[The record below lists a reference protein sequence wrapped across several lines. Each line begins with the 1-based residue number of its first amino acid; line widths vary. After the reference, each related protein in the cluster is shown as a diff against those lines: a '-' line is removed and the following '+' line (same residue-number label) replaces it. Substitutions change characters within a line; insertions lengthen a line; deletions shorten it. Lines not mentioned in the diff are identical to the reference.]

1 MTTIRKDRQGQW
13 TASDTIELPEN
24 YVLVITTSKS
34 YRGDLTTGATVHK
47 RSEPGVLTH
56 AMFKDYHES
65 LERKEVRCT
74 EKQVALQHQR
84 WMQQINSI
92 KAVAMRHH
100 GLTESTEAVAA

>member
-24 YVLVITTSKS
+24 YVLVITTSK
-34 YRGDLTTGATVHK
+34 GFNGKLNTGATVHK

-56 AMFKDYHES
+56 AMFKDYHER
-65 LERKEVRCT
+65 LEQKEVRCT

-84 WMQQINSI
+84 WMQQIETI
-92 KAVAMRHH
+92 KGFAMRHH
-100 GLTESTEAVAA
+100 GLTEEVEAA